1 MILGQLDSLCDG
13 LGIENRLIGHVFLLD
28 TDARVRWRACGV
40 ATLAELNSMKEGLR
54 LLL

>member
-1 MILGQLDSLCDG
+1 MLGQLDSLCDG

-40 ATLAELNSMKEGLR
+40 ASLSELNTLKNGLR